1 MLSMNIDK
9 IVKVFEECN
18 FEEKQET
25 VRILNTMLEQ
35 DFADIVDDPDFQEL
49 QELVSSSPEIGQK
62 DYKQLKMEY
71 LEKKFGDK

>member
-35 DFADIVDDPDFQEL
+35 DIADDPDFQEL
-49 QELVSSSPEIGQK
+49 QELVSSGSEIGQK
-62 DYKQLKMEY
+62 NYKQLKMEY
-71 LEKKFGDK
+71 LDERFAGK